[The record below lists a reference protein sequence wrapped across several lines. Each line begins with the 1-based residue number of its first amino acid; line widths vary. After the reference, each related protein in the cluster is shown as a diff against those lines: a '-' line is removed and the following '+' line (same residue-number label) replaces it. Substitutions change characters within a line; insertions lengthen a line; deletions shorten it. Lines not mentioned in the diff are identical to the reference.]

1 MNKQPEIT
9 DMTRNTFIEV
19 FCAYYQTRSI
29 DKITVKEITEKA
41 GYSRATF
48 YNYFKDVYD
57 LLEHIENEFI
67 SSLIETFTN
76 NIESHQFFDDFI
88 HTFVELIES
97 KKRYINVFMNS
108 SNNSSFVN
116 RLKLKTTPL
125 LLSAFAV
132 PQENIRAKYALEFY
146 ISGLVPVIGEW
157 LKNDHDIQVEDFA
170 NLIKG
175 ILQEGI
181 LKQVVN

>member
-1 MNKQPEIT
+1 M
-9 DMTRNTFIEV
+9 
-19 FCAYYQTRSI
+19 
-29 DKITVKEITEKA
+29 
-41 GYSRATF
+41 
-48 YNYFKDVYD
+48 
-57 LLEHIENEFI
+57 
-67 SSLIETFTN
+67 
-76 NIESHQFFDDFI
+76 
-88 HTFVELIES
+88 ELIES

-125 LLSAFAV
+125 LLSAFDV

-157 LKNDHDIQVEDFA
+157 LKNGQDIQAEDFA
-170 NLIKG
+170 DLVKG